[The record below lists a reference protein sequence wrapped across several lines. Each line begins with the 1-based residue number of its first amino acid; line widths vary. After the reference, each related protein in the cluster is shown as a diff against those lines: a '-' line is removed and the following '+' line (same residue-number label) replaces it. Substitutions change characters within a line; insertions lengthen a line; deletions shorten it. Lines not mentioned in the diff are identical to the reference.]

1 MSLELQKWG
10 SCGDS
15 KGGKGDTF
23 RLNIYY
29 L

>member
-23 RLNIYY
+23 RLSIYY